1 MKTYYQFIIE
11 ARKKKDETEEGITGL
26 PIPKKKRSRKK
37 QYEFEKERRG
47 ERKKRGEWEKVG
59 DDFSRHRM
67 TGSRGHGSEYEANPR
82 ISYRHNEEVEIEL
95 EEE

>member
-26 PIPKKKRSRKK
+26 PIPKKKRSSKK
-37 QYEFEKERRG
+37 QHEFEKERRS
-47 ERKKRGEWEKVG
+47 ERKKRGERDKVG

-67 TGSRGHGSEYEANPR
+67 TGSRGHGSEYEVNPR
-82 ISYRHNEEVEIEL
+82 VRYEEVENNL

>member
-59 DDFSRHRM
+59 DDFSRHRK
-67 TGSRGHGSEYEANPR
+67 TGSRGHGSEYEVNPR
-82 ISYRHNEEVEIEL
+82 VRYEEVENNL